1 MAELADAKDLG
12 SFTSRCAGSSPVTRI
27 SFAHGMIEAD
37 HTVGIFIESSKTGS
51 IIKVGVSAK
60 KIDKVNPIR

>member
-27 SFAHGMIEAD
+27 GFAHGMIEAD
-37 HTVGIFIESSKTGS
+37 RAVGIFIDDGKKRASVASFEKTDAPQGQ
-51 IIKVGVSAK
+51 
-60 KIDKVNPIR
+60 

>member
-37 HTVGIFIESSKTGS
+37 HTVGIFIESSKS
-51 IIKVGVSAK
+51 KKSVSSFEK
-60 KIDKVNPIR
+60 TDSPQGQ

>member
-27 SFAHGMIEAD
+27 GFAHGMIEAD
-37 HTVGIFIESSKTGS
+37 RAVGSFIDAGKTKAPVSSFKKTDAPQGQ
-51 IIKVGVSAK
+51 
-60 KIDKVNPIR
+60 

>member
-12 SFTSRCAGSSPVTRI
+12 SFTSRCAGLSPVTRI

-37 HTVGIFIESSKTGS
+37 HTVGIFIESSKTKES
-51 IIKVGVSAK
+51 VSSFEK
-60 KIDKVNPIR
+60 TDSPQGQ